1 MGHPHTLQL
10 FLGIRLRAPSAD
22 DFCRQGEQALEA
34 LERLETDGPIPVHW
48 NFAVACLLGT
58 RSRPIDNLVER
69 IKARLSDRGDRIL
82 PAGFYGSVH
91 SHLLQRELERE
102 LLWCYKNPWFP
113 ALKSVFGTEP
123 EAILPWHPDPLR
135 EAAAGVYSRQGFR
148 LLGVPL
154 PASRLLEHSPAGKAG
169 LLRLLGAEAIAAG
182 GTDRRALIQPVL
194 VVSTATEGALHE
206 LVSILL
212 SPAFYGRRLFV
223 LLDPGALPPRDSAG
237 AGGIPAALVAQ
248 LARTQAVEF
257 LSLDPA
263 ALEPGNSEISLG
275 DLLAGAEITEY
286 PRRRLAWA
294 QAEGSRSGKRQTNA
308 QIRAVLEQMAA
319 GTQSPEV
326 SAGGGRDE
334 RIQIT
339 NVSMSGS
346 VTLMGAE
353 VQATFV
359 EGRLADL
366 QQHRRGFLTGTPA
379 CSFIAGEARRIY
391 LQTQSAFSFQR
402 DGENGLRANLA
413 AELPYSREPMQAVI
427 DYFFRADERE
437 LFLDLAVHYPGF
449 GDLVVDENAPLE
461 IPLFFFSGADGVR
474 LEAEFPDGSRYG
486 EQLQPREGIKVLY
499 GQRFLAVKNGSA
511 VRLLAEAAGR
521 PLIRSLELQ
530 VLKSRGRCL
539 LLVNLGGSYRPQP
552 ARHLSGVQERLSYR
566 IGSLQ
571 L

>member
-1 MGHPHTLQL
+1 VGHSRTLRL

-22 DFCRQGEQALEA
+22 HLCRQGEQALEA
-34 LERLETDGPIPVHW
+34 LERLETDAPIPVHW
-48 NFAVACLLGT
+48 NFAVARLLGT
-58 RSRPIDNLVER
+58 RTRPIDNLIER
-69 IKARLSDRGDRIL
+69 IKSRLSDRGDRIL

-91 SHLLQRELERE
+91 SHLLRKELERE
-102 LLWCYKNPWFP
+102 LRWCYKNPWFP

-123 EAILPWHPDPLR
+123 ESILPWHPDPLR
-135 EAAAGVYSRQGFR
+135 EAASGVYSRQGFR

-154 PASRLLEHSPAGKAG
+154 PASPLLEHSPAGKAG
-169 LLRLLGAEAIAAG
+169 RLRLLAAEAAVTG
-182 GTDRRALIQPVL
+182 GSDRRALIQPVL
-194 VVSTATEGALHE
+194 VVSTAREGELHE

-212 SPAFYGRRLFV
+212 SPAFHGRRLFV
-223 LLDPGALPPRDSAG
+223 LVDPGVQPRDSAD
-237 AGGIPAALVAQ
+237 AGGITAALVTQ
-248 LARTQAVEF
+248 LARHEAVEF

-263 ALEPGNSEISLG
+263 ALEPGNPEISLG
-275 DLLAGAEITEY
+275 ELLAGADITEY
-286 PRRRLAWA
+286 PRRRIAWA
-294 QAEGSRSGKRQTNA
+294 RAEGSRSGKRQTNDR
-308 QIRAVLEQMAA
+308 IRAVLEQMAA
-319 GTQSPEV
+319 GAQSPE
-326 SAGGGRDE
+326 APGGGDRDD

-366 QQHRRGFLTGTPA
+366 QQNRQGFLTGTPA

-391 LQTQSAFSFQR
+391 LQTQSAFSFER
-402 DGENGLRANLA
+402 DGENGLRANLT
-413 AELPYSREPMQAVI
+413 AELPYSREPMRAVI

-437 LFLDLAVHYPGF
+437 LSVELAMHYPGF
-449 GDLVVDENAPLE
+449 RDLIVDENAPLE
-461 IPLFFFSGADGVR
+461 IPLFFFGGVDGVT

-486 EQLQPREGIKVLY
+486 EQLQPREAIKVLY

-511 VRLLAEAAGR
+511 VHLLAGAAGR

-530 VLKSRGRCL
+530 VLKFRGRCL
-539 LLVNLGGSYRPQP
+539 LLANLGGSYRPQP
-552 ARHLSGVQERLSYR
+552 ASHLSGVQERLSYR